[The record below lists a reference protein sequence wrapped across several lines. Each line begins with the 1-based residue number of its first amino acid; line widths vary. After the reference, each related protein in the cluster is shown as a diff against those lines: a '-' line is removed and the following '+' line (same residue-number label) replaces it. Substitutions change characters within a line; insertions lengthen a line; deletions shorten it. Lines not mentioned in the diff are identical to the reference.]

1 MKLKAIIRESVE
13 LKKGNEPQSVIVEF
27 VEEKEKQHFEVLFF
41 DLDPYREGIRKWDIW
56 ELTIKWKS
64 EIFEDEKTG
73 KKSYFT
79 YLTCSKVIPIVQM
92 QK

>member
-1 MKLKAIIRESVE
+1 MKLQARIKEGPD

-27 VEEKEKQHFEVLFF
+27 VGDKEKQLFEVLFY
-41 DLDPYREGIRKWDIW
+41 DVDPYREGIRKWDIW

-64 EIFEDEKTG
+64 EVFTDEKTG

-79 YLTCSKVIPIVQM
+79 YLICSKAKPIVQM